1 MIKNLECSIFA
12 GLNSLSDMK
21 KINILLLISF
31 LISLSTHAQIVP
43 DTVPVTVPVP
53 EKVDTVLRI
62 KNLNPYFTIHVDSSL
77 SYQLEINKDQ
87 SKYYWFL
94 KNSPVGLRLN
104 KDNGLLSFKADKNYF
119 LSGKLKYD
127 FQYKVNIGVQNLNDP
142 GERVD
147 TSFVIVFYNTDIVP
161 SRVKPS
167 VSSTLVVDEGDTVAF
182 KLQCEDGNFPIEN
195 ITFFANMPI
204 KNYTQVSH
212 CNDEFTW
219 TPPYDFVKESDSG
232 KIKILNLTF
241 VGTNKFLVR
250 DTAVVRIIIKDALN
264 YPLAVK
270 EFNNVT
276 KNINTYILQLKY
288 TFLQLDKK
296 IKKVKNTRTT
306 FDITGSTTALTGSI
320 LASSADDNSQKVG
333 KILPSVGVSLVPIK
347 EAVSPQKIYDQNQA
361 SLIRGSIKRLEY
373 MLSDNALVGEKDPD
387 LVKKMNKL
395 KDELKQI
402 QIQLI
407 DVPLELASKM
417 TPEELDAYFNSPR
430 VNKKYRL
437 RKK

>member
-1 MIKNLECSIFA
+1 
-12 GLNSLSDMK
+12 MK
-21 KINILLLISF
+21 KINILLFISF
-31 LISLSTHAQIVP
+31 LISLSAHAQIVA
-43 DTVPVTVPVP
+43 DTVPVTIPVP
-53 EKVDTVLRI
+53 EKVDTILRI

-250 DTAVVRIIIKDALN
+250 DTAVVKIVIRDALN

-361 SLIRGSIKRLEY
+361 SMIRGSIKRLEY

>member
-1 MIKNLECSIFA
+1 
-12 GLNSLSDMK
+12 MK
-21 KINILLLISF
+21 KIRLVFCFLLTLIITSKSF
-31 LISLSTHAQIVP
+31 AQIIG
-43 DTVPVTVPVP
+43 DTIPVVT
-53 EKVDTVLRI
+53 EQVDTSLRI
-62 KNLNPYFTIHVDSSL
+62 KNLNPYFTLHVDSML

-87 SKYYWFL
+87 SKYYWYL
-94 KNSPVGLRLN
+94 KNSPLGLRLN
-104 KDNGLLSFKADKNYF
+104 KDNGLLSFKAEKNYF

-127 FQYKVNIGVQNLNDP
+127 FQYKVNIGVQNLNNP
-142 GERVD
+142 NERVD
-147 TSFVIVFYNTDIVP
+147 TSFVIVFYNTDIVV
-161 SRVKPS
+161 SKVKPS
-167 VSSTLVVDEGDTVAF
+167 VSSALVVDEGDTLAF

-204 KNYTQVSH
+204 KNYSQVSH

-219 TPPYDFVKESDSG
+219 SPPYDFVKETDSG
-232 KIKILNLTF
+232 RVKILNLVF

-250 DTAVVRIIIKDALN
+250 DTAVVKIIVRDALN
-264 YPLAVK
+264 YPLAVQEYTAVK
-270 EFNNVT
+270 

-296 IKKVKNTRTT
+296 IKRVKNTRTT
-306 FDITGSTTALTGSI
+306 FDITGSATALTGSI
-320 LASSADDNSQKVG
+320 LASSASDNSQKVG
-333 KILPSVGVSLVPIK
+333 KVLPSVGVSLVPIK

-373 MLSDNALVGEKDPD
+373 MLSDNILVGEKDPD

-395 KDELKQI
+395 RDELKQI

-407 DVPLELASKM
+407 DVPLELAGNM